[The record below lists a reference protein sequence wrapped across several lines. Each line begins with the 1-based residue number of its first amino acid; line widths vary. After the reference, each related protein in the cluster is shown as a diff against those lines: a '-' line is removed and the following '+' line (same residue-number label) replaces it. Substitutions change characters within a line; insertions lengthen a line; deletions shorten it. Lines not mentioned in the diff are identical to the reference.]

1 MLAAHWIPH
10 HRGTFGR
17 YQDAQVLRDWGP
29 AFVKLVWDGSRPPYL
44 EDIPGTAKIIW
55 RNYPL
60 SEQFHGGLAL
70 SNTPQIVALDDGTL
84 ELAQNGSGRDV
95 GAVPLPQNGSG
106 RDLRALAVGVGPG
119 NFTGIRIA
127 VAAARGLALAL
138 GIPAIGVTAFELAH
152 QGRVLPGRVML
163 SLPAPRGDAYVQTF
177 VDGVPISGASVLTPG
192 ALREDLREPN
202 LIVIGHRAEEVARPF
217 GATWFGDESSPA
229 AHEAIAANIGG
240 IALDKLRAAGGAWS
254 ERPAPFY
261 VRAADAAPP
270 SDPPPVILP

>member
-1 MLAAHWIPH
+1 MQPDLPSQPPGLPLLAFDTSGPH
-10 HRGTFGR
+10 LAVHLCGR
-17 YQDAQVLRDWGP
+17 SNVDR
-29 AFVKLVWDGSRPPYL
+29 YL
-44 EDIPGTAKIIW
+44 EMPKGQAEYLIQTCEA
-55 RNYPL
+55 
-60 SEQFHGGLAL
+60 
-70 SNTPQIVALDDGTL
+70 VLDEAHLGW
-84 ELAQNGSGRDV
+84 
-95 GAVPLPQNGSG
+95 

-229 AHEAIAANIGG
+229 VHEAIAANIGG